1 MINIIFFLIS
11 FNLSLVLSKFFLTS
25 AIIQEKHS
33 PLPNCRRR
41 GRGGV
46 SILAKKYPQIL
57 FINPP
62 PPSFPPT
69 LSILTTIFNF
79 LLPLPSL

>member
-1 MINIIFFLIS
+1 MINITFFLIS
-11 FNLSLVLSKFFLTS
+11 FNLSLVLSEFFLTT

-46 SILAKKYPQIL
+46 SILAKKYPQIF
-57 FINPP
+57 FIHPP
-62 PPSFPPT
+62 PPPPPFPP
-69 LSILTTIFNF
+69 L
-79 LLPLPSL
+79 